1 MFGSSLFYPLERL
14 PFWLRAFSMVNPLTW
29 HADVL
34 RYLTIGLGSAD
45 TVLAESAAFMLFTLL
60 SFLAAVRTL
69 QRGIVK

>member
-1 MFGSSLFYPLERL
+1 MFGSSLFYPLEGL
-14 PFWLRAFSMVNPLTW
+14 PLCLRVSSSVNPLTW

-45 TVLAESAAFMLFTLL
+45 TILAESAAFMLFT
-60 SFLAAVRTL
+60 FLAFVAAVRTL